1 MRPWSL
7 PPPPR
12 PGLCPRP
19 ANPVCSHCLS
29 PPGGPAPW
37 MATRGFCNSQ
47 VQLGGPSGRPPP
59 LNSERSDPT
68 AGCPR
73 PAGTC
78 LSPPQTGGR
87 RRGGLCLAGSSRG
100 TRSPSVGP
108 RLLPLCLPRGG
119 TCCVDLGQGADKRW
133 LRLSKRVAW
142 RCPLPGNPRGKPPHS
157 SVWSPGGSPPAWRGP
172 CSQGLGGPAA
182 SAGVS

>member
-37 MATRGFCNSQ
+37 MGTCGFCNSQ

-59 LNSERSDPT
+59 LNSEHSDPT

-87 RRGGLCLAGSSRG
+87 RRGGLCLTGSSRG

-108 RLLPLCLPRGG
+108 RLLPFCLPEGALVALTWGRAQINDGYSSASGWPGAALCLGI
-119 TCCVDLGQGADKRW
+119 
-133 LRLSKRVAW
+133 
-142 RCPLPGNPRGKPPHS
+142 PGRNPPTAR
-157 SVWSPGGSPPAWRGP
+157 SPGGSPPAWRGP
-172 CSQGLGGPAA
+172 CSQGLGGSAA